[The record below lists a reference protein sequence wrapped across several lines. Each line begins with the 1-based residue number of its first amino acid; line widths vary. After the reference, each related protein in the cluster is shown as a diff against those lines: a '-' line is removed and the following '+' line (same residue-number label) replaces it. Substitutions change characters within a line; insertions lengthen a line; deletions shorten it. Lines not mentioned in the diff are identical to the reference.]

1 MLRDKLINTLQ
12 RVQNSAARLVTGAKK
27 RDHISQILS
36 DLHWLPIKKRIMFK
50 LLLIVYKSLNHAAP
64 KYLSELLRP
73 YHPKPNLR
81 SSTRSLLV
89 VPNSR
94 LKSFGDKAFEIAG
107 PKLWNALPMNIRAAS
122 TTHQFKSL
130 LKTYLFT
137 LDVWT
142 FHNVIVLLNCFYHF
156 LAYCRLFQKSCG
168 LVCNFYGFLISCV
181 RPTTAFIF
189 PFVWV
194 RCAIPYPYGF
204 CMYAYL
210 CILIVYYIIF
220 VV

>member
-1 MLRDKLINTLQ
+1 MSTLLYGVNPLHSCIQ
-12 RVQNSAARLVTGAKK
+12 FVCTSCVASIYFFILFNWQKK
-27 RDHISQILS
+27 RDHISQKNMVKETWS
-36 DLHWLPIKKRIMFK
+36 HQSSGKRNVITSVKSLVTYTGCQSRNESCFK

-94 LKSFGDKAFEIAG
+94 LKSFGDRAFEIAG
-107 PKLWNALPMNIRAAS
+107 PKLWNTLPMNILAAS

-130 LKTYLFT
+130 LKIYLFT
-137 LDVWT
+137 LDFWT

-156 LAYCRLFQKSCG
+156 LAYCRFFQKSCG
-168 LVCNFYGFLISCV
+168 LVCNFYGFWSRV
-181 RPTTAFIF
+181 
-189 PFVWV
+189 
-194 RCAIPYPYGF
+194 
-204 CMYAYL
+204 
-210 CILIVYYIIF
+210 
-220 VV
+220 